1 MEEKI
6 LKYKIGFISL
16 GCPKNLT
23 DTETMIAL
31 AEKKCTLVTNPA
43 EADIIVVNTCGF
55 IESAKQESI
64 DTIIEMGQY
73 KNGGKLKKLIVTGC
87 LAQRYTDEILK
98 DLPEVDAVVGTGSFY
113 EINSVID
120 ELENGSKVVRKDDI
134 NKDMPTGLPRVL
146 ATPKSTAYLKIADGC
161 NNNCT
166 YCIIPKLRGKYRSVP
181 EKAVLEEA
189 ESLAEKGVTE
199 LILVAQDTTM
209 YGIDLYKELRLPK
222 LLEKLCKI
230 GGIHWIRLQ
239 YCYPESVTDELID
252 VIAKEEKICKYI
264 DIPFQHASTAV
275 LKNMKRR
282 STLGKNREIIKKLRE
297 KIPGIVIRSTFITG
311 FPGETAEDFNT
322 LKEFVCESEFER
334 LGVFAYSPEEG
345 TKAAEMENQID
356 EETKIARKDEI
367 MELQS
372 RISLEK
378 NKEKIGR
385 EITVLCEEKLGE
397 NLFCGR
403 SEADSPDVDGRVIF
417 KGNAEEGQFVKVT
430 VTAAEEY
437 DLEGVMNEFTE

>member
-1 MEEKI
+1 M
-6 LKYKIGFISL
+6 KYKIGFISL

-31 AEKKCTLVTNPA
+31 AEKKCILVTNPE

-73 KNGGKLKKLIVTGC
+73 KHGGRLKKLIATGC

-120 ELENGSKVVRKDDI
+120 ELENKSKVVRKDDI

-181 EKAVLEEA
+181 EEAVLKEA
-189 ESLAEKGVTE
+189 KTLAEKGVTE

-230 GGIHWIRLQ
+230 SGIRWIRLQ

-252 VIAKEEKICKYI
+252 IVAKEEKICKYI
-264 DIPFQHASTAV
+264 DIPFQHASTKV

-282 STLGKNREIIKKLRE
+282 STLEKNREIIKKLRE

-311 FPGETAEDFNT
+311 FPGETEEDFKT
-322 LKEFVCESEFER
+322 LKEFVKESEFER

-356 EETKIARKDEI
+356 ENLKNRRKDEI

-372 RISLEK
+372 HISLEK

-385 EITVLCEEKLGE
+385 EITVLCEEKIG
-397 NLFCGR
+397 NNIFCGR
-403 SEADSPDVDGRVIF
+403 SEADSPDVDGTVVF
-417 KGNAEEGQFVKVT
+417 KGNAEPGQYVKIT
-430 VTAAEEY
+430 VTAAKEY

>member
-1 MEEKI
+1 M
-6 LKYKIGFISL
+6 KYKIGFISL

-181 EKAVLEEA
+181 EEAVLEEA

-230 GGIHWIRLQ
+230 GGIRWIRLQ

-356 EETKIARKDEI
+356 EETKNARKDEI

-378 NKEKIGR
+378 NKGKIGR

-403 SEADSPDVDGRVIF
+403 SEADSPDVDGRVVF

>member
-31 AEKKCTLVTNPA
+31 AEKKCTLVTNPS

-181 EKAVLEEA
+181 EEAVLEEA
-189 ESLAEKGVTE
+189 KSLAEKGVTE

-230 GGIHWIRLQ
+230 GGIRWIRLQ

-311 FPGETAEDFNT
+311 FPGETAEDFDT
-322 LKEFVCESEFER
+322 LKDFVRKSEFER

-356 EETKIARKDEI
+356 EETKNARKDEI

-403 SEADSPDVDGRVIF
+403 SEADSPDVDGRVVF

>member
-1 MEEKI
+1 M
-6 LKYKIGFISL
+6 KYKIGFVSL

-31 AEKKCTLVTNPA
+31 TEKNHILVTNPA
-43 EADIIVVNTCGF
+43 EADIIVINTCGF

-73 KNGGKLKKLIVTGC
+73 KQNGNLKRLIVTGC
-87 LAQRYTDEILK
+87 LAERYTEEILR

-113 EINSVID
+113 EIADVVD
-120 ELENGSKVVRKDDI
+120 ELENNEKVVRKADI
-134 NKDMPTGLPRVL
+134 NREMPIGLPRVL

-181 EKAVLEEA
+181 EEAVLDEA
-189 ESLAEKGVTE
+189 KTLVKKGVLE

-209 YGIDLYKELRLPK
+209 YGIDLYKEYRLAA
-222 LLEKLCKI
+222 LLKKLCKI
-230 GGIHWIRLQ
+230 DGLRRIRLQ
-239 YCYPESVTDELID
+239 YCYPENVTDELID
-252 VIAKEEKICKYI
+252 TIAEEDKICKYI

-282 STLGKNREIIKKLRE
+282 STYEKNCELLKKLRA
-297 KIPGIVIRSTFITG
+297 KIPGITVRSTFITG
-311 FPGETAEDFNT
+311 FPGETDDDFAILKKFVEDY
-322 LKEFVCESEFER
+322 KFER
-334 LGVFAYSPEEG
+334 LGVFAYSPEKG

-356 EETKIARKDEI
+356 DETKEKRKDEI

-378 NKEKIGR
+378 NKEKIGT
-385 EITVLCEEKLGE
+385 EIIVLCEEKIGE
-397 NLFCGR
+397 NMYVGR
-403 SEADSPDVDGRVIF
+403 SDADSPDVDGSVVF
-417 KGNAEEGQFVKVT
+417 TGTAEPGRYVKVT
-430 VTAAEEY
+430 VTAAKEY
-437 DLEGVMNEFTE
+437 DLEGVANEFAE

>member
-1 MEEKI
+1 M
-6 LKYKIGFISL
+6 KYKIGFISL

-230 GGIHWIRLQ
+230 GGIRWIRLQ

-356 EETKIARKDEI
+356 EETKNARKDEI

-403 SEADSPDVDGRVIF
+403 SEADSPDVDGRVVF
-417 KGNAEEGQFVKVT
+417 KGNAEEGQFVQVT

-437 DLEGVMNEFTE
+437 DLEGVMNQFTE

>member
-1 MEEKI
+1 M
-6 LKYKIGFISL
+6 KYKIGFISL

-230 GGIHWIRLQ
+230 VGIHWIRLQ

-252 VIAKEEKICKYI
+252 VIAKEKKICKYI

-356 EETKIARKDEI
+356 EGTKNARKNEI

-403 SEADSPDVDGRVIF
+403 SEADSPDVDGRVVF

>member
-181 EKAVLEEA
+181 EDAVLEEA

-230 GGIHWIRLQ
+230 GGIRWIRLQ

-264 DIPFQHASTAV
+264 VIPFQHASTAV

-356 EETKIARKDEI
+356 EGTKNARKNEI

-403 SEADSPDVDGRVIF
+403 SEADSPDVDGRVVF

>member
-1 MEEKI
+1 M
-6 LKYKIGFISL
+6 KYKIGFVSL

-31 AEKKCTLVTNPA
+31 AEKKCILVTNPE

-73 KNGGKLKKLIVTGC
+73 KHGGRLKKLIVTGC

-120 ELENGSKVVRKDDI
+120 ELENKSKVVRKDDI

-181 EKAVLEEA
+181 EEAVLKEA
-189 ESLAEKGVTE
+189 KTLAEKGVTE

-230 GGIHWIRLQ
+230 SGIRWIRLQ

-252 VIAKEEKICKYI
+252 IVAKEEKICKYI
-264 DIPFQHASTAV
+264 DIPFQHASTKV

-282 STLGKNREIIKKLRE
+282 STLEKNREIIKKLRE

-311 FPGETAEDFNT
+311 FPGETEEDFKT
-322 LKEFVCESEFER
+322 LKEFVKEAEFER

-356 EETKIARKDEI
+356 ENLKNRRKDEI

-372 RISLEK
+372 HVSLEK
-378 NKEKIGR
+378 NKEKIGK
-385 EITVLCEEKLGE
+385 EITVLCEEKIG
-397 NLFCGR
+397 NNIFCGR
-403 SEADSPDVDGRVIF
+403 SEADSPEVDGTVVF
-417 KGNAEEGQFVKVT
+417 KGNAEPGQYVKIT
-430 VTAAEEY
+430 VTAAKEY

>member
-1 MEEKI
+1 M
-6 LKYKIGFISL
+6 KYKIGFVSL

-31 AEKKCTLVTNPA
+31 AEKKCILVTNPE

-73 KNGGKLKKLIVTGC
+73 KHGGRLKKLIVTGC

-120 ELENGSKVVRKDDI
+120 ELENKSKVVRKDDI

-181 EKAVLEEA
+181 EEAVLKEA
-189 ESLAEKGVTE
+189 KTLAEKGVTE

-230 GGIHWIRLQ
+230 SGIRWIRLQ

-252 VIAKEEKICKYI
+252 IVAKEEKICKYI
-264 DIPFQHASTAV
+264 DIPFQHASTKV

-282 STLGKNREIIKKLRE
+282 STLEKNREIIKKLRE

-311 FPGETAEDFNT
+311 FPGETEEDFKT
-322 LKEFVCESEFER
+322 LKEFVKETEFER

-356 EETKIARKDEI
+356 ENLKNRRKDEI

-372 RISLEK
+372 HVSLKK
-378 NKEKIGR
+378 NKEKIGK
-385 EITVLCEEKLGE
+385 EITVLCEEKIG
-397 NLFCGR
+397 NNIFCGR
-403 SEADSPDVDGRVIF
+403 SEADSPEVDGTVVF
-417 KGNAEEGQFVKVT
+417 KGNAEPGQYVKIT
-430 VTAAEEY
+430 VTAAKEY

>member
-1 MEEKI
+1 M
-6 LKYKIGFISL
+6 KYKIGFVSL

-31 AEKKCTLVTNPA
+31 SKEKHILVTNPA

-64 DTIIEMGQY
+64 DTIIEMGRY
-73 KNGGKLKKLIVTGC
+73 KENGNLKKLIVTGC

-113 EINSVID
+113 EITEVID
-120 ELENGSKVVRKDDI
+120 ELEKKNKVVRKGDI
-134 NKDMPTGLPRVL
+134 NKDMPQGLPRVL
-146 ATPKSTAYLKIADGC
+146 ATPKGTAYLKIADGC

-181 EKAVLEEA
+181 EEEVLREA
-189 ESLAEKGVTE
+189 ENLAKDGISE

-209 YGIDLYKELRLPK
+209 YGIDLYKKPSLAK
-222 LLEKLCKI
+222 LLKKLCKI
-230 GGIHWIRLQ
+230 DGIRWIRLQ
-239 YCYPESVTDELID
+239 YCYPENVTDELID
-252 VIAKEEKICKYI
+252 TIAEEDKICKYI

-282 STLGKNREIIKKLRE
+282 STYEKNTELIKKLRE
-297 KIPGIVIRSTFITG
+297 KVSGIVIRSTFITG
-311 FPGETAEDFNT
+311 FPGETEEDFAI
-322 LKEFVCESEFER
+322 LKKFVKESEFER
-334 LGVFAYSPEEG
+334 LGVFTYSPEEG

-356 EETKIARKDEI
+356 ESVKIERRDEI

-372 RISLEK
+372 HISLRK
-378 NKEKIGR
+378 NEEKIGS
-385 EITVLCEEKLGE
+385 EITVLCEEKLGD
-397 NLFCGR
+397 NLFGGR
-403 SEADSPDVDGRVIF
+403 SEADSPDVDGNVVF
-417 KGNAEEGQFVKVT
+417 KGNAEPGQYVKIT
-430 VTAAEEY
+430 VTSAKEY